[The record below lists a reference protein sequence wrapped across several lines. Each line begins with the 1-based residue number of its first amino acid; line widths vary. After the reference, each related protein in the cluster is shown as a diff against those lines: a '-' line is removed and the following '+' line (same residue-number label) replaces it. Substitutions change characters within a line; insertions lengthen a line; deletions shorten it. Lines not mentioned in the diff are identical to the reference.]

1 MECDNVSHIDFCTM
15 VTIAFVHSRFPA
27 GGAERITIDI
37 ARYLKGIGG
46 YRAYVYTTRVNQMLM
61 PEDSDEI
68 LTIRQI
74 PSQAIQARRSAAVE
88 KLIESDGVDILVQVG
103 KALKGVD
110 GIRTRTGCKSV
121 VACHGEPFWQRYV
134 IAHRRQKGLIRRTMW
149 TLFNKRR
156 YEKGNLAMKKAV
168 QRTRRDYLSSDA
180 YVVLCRPYINQ
191 IIDVLGY
198 DAADSHIY
206 AIENSDL
213 PVQDICWQK
222 DNVIMF
228 CGRFENW
235 SKRIDRLL
243 RIWGKVQDK
252 LPQWRLSLVG
262 DGPDAPMLR
271 KMAEELGLE
280 RISFE
285 GMQKDVGR
293 YYDKASI
300 VAMTSETEG
309 WGLAL
314 SEAQARGCIG
324 IAFECTSGV
333 AEILQPDGECG
344 FLVPPFDEEAYADT
358 LLRIAYMTEE
368 ERMRI
373 RRNSVDKRLQYTPEL
388 IAEKWRLL
396 FDRLVS
402 R

>member
-1 MECDNVSHIDFCTM
+1 M
-15 VTIAFVHSRFPA
+15 VTVAFVHNRFPA
-27 GGAERITIDI
+27 GGAERITIDV
-37 ARYLKGIGG
+37 ARYLKSVGG
-46 YRAYVYTTRVNQMLM
+46 YRVYVYTTRINHALM
-61 PEDSDEI
+61 SEELDEI
-68 LTIRQI
+68 LTIRHI

-88 KLIESDGVDILVQVG
+88 KLIKNDGVDILVQVG
-103 KALKGVD
+103 KALKGIS
-110 GIRTRTGCKSV
+110 GIRKRTGCKSV

-134 IAHRRQKGLIRRTMW
+134 ISHRRKKGLIRKVMW
-149 TLFNKRR
+149 LLFNQRR
-156 YEKGNLAMKKAV
+156 YEKGGLAMKKAV
-168 QRTRRDYLSSDA
+168 QRTRVDFQNSDA
-180 YVVLCRPYINQ
+180 YIVLCKPYIDRVSD
-191 IIDVLGY
+191 ILGC
-198 DAADSHIY
+198 DASSSHIY

-213 PVQDICWQK
+213 PVRDICWNK
-222 DNVIMF
+222 ENIIMF

-243 RIWGKVQDK
+243 RIWGKVQGR
-252 LPQWRLSLVG
+252 LPQWRLQLVG
-262 DGPDAPMLR
+262 DGPDAQMLR

-324 IAFECTSGV
+324 IAFECTEGV
-333 AEILQPDGECG
+333 AEILKPDGECG
-344 FLVPPFDEEAYADT
+344 FLVTPFDEDVYAET
-358 LLRIAYMTEE
+358 LVRIAYMTEE
-368 ERMRI
+368 EQMRI
-373 RRNSVDKRLQYTPEL
+373 RRNAVNKRLQYTPEL

-396 FDRLVS
+396 FDRLAS